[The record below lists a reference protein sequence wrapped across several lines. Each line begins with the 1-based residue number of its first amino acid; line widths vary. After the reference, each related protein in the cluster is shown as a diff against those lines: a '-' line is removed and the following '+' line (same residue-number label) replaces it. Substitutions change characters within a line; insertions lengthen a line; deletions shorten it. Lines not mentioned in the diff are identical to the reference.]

1 MIGVLLA
8 LLAASGTARGGE
20 PVQRQVVA
28 LFDSMG
34 REDDLDTED
43 PVHQLLEM
51 PLNYLGM
58 VVRRHDI
65 RKGPPPEAWLA
76 NARALVTYFEQP
88 NACPDWLWSL
98 LEETRVRVVHFGH
111 FGCLE
116 ADKERLARWLKRFG
130 LIYDDSDFTSPLEV
144 RVELRGKELC
154 ALESDPRKHAIHMGP
169 HNVDARNRV
178 WVRTR
183 AVMGRDDDRTPVVTG
198 EWGAVALEPYTVIGG
213 GEHNE
218 RRWHL
223 DPFPFFREALGLVGV
238 PAPHPQVLNGRR
250 MFFMHVDG
258 DGFESTSTVADE
270 SLAARVF
277 CDEII
282 ERYRLPMTVSIVVRS
297 LTDDYSVAK
306 PTARMKLARE
316 IFHFDH
322 VEPASHGVLHPLR
335 WDKRVL
341 WYPTIKNFTYSPV
354 REVADSIRFING
366 RLAPPGRSCRL
377 MLWTGEANPS
387 SQAIAT
393 ARESGCLN
401 LNGGVFRW
409 DARTDSVG
417 FVSPWG
423 HARGSEVQV
432 YVGAANENDYE
443 GFFTTMPS
451 AFTHA
456 SVTIERS
463 GSPRI
468 LKPANVYCHF
478 YSAERPARLK
488 ALKGLIERWGIEE
501 ETAPVFASDYAG
513 AVHSALTTARI
524 EKIGSGW
531 AFRDFG
537 DCRTVRIDGE
547 QRKVD
552 WSASRGLIGARRMGG
567 ALFLHLGTTDAE
579 VVLSD
584 SATPRPHVEQADHPL
599 KEVSLSPQGITLV
612 SGAHSSR
619 EIVLAG
625 FPPGARL
632 RSGET
637 VDAEGRIRI
646 RMPDPGIDRLE
657 LTLP

>member
-1 MIGVLLA
+1 VLLV
-8 LLAASGTARGGE
+8 LLVAGGAARGGE
-20 PVQRQVVA
+20 PVRRLVVA

-51 PLNYLGM
+51 PLNYVGM

-76 NARALVTYFEQP
+76 HARALVTYFEQP
-88 NACPDWLWSL
+88 NPCPDWLWPL
-98 LEETRVRVVHFGH
+98 LEKTTARVVHFGH

-116 ADKERLARWLKRFG
+116 ADKERLAHWLKRFG
-130 LIYDDSDFTSPLEV
+130 LIYDDSDLTSPLEV
-144 RVELRGKELC
+144 RVELRGKKLC

-169 HNVDARNRV
+169 HNVDERNRV
-178 WVRTR
+178 WVKTR
-183 AVMGRDDDRTPVVTG
+183 AVMQPDDDRAPVVTG

-223 DPFPFFREALGLVGV
+223 DPFHFFREALGLIGV

-250 MFFMHVDG
+250 MFFLHVDG
-258 DGFESTSTVADE
+258 DGFESVSTVVDGA
-270 SLAARVF
+270 LAARVF

-282 ERYRLPMTVSIVVRS
+282 KRYRLPMTVSIVVRS
-297 LTDDYSVAK
+297 LTDDYAVAK
-306 PTARMKLARE
+306 PTERMRLARE
-316 IFHFDH
+316 IFGFDH

-341 WYPTIKNFTYSPV
+341 WYPAIKNFTYSPL

-366 RLAPPGRSCRL
+366 WLVPSGRSCRV

-387 SQAIAT
+387 RQAIET
-393 ARESGCLN
+393 SRESGCFN

-423 HARGSEVQV
+423 HAREGEVQV
-432 YVGAANENDYE
+432 YAGAANENDYE
-443 GFFTTMPS
+443 GFFSTMPS
-451 AFTHA
+451 AFAHA

-463 GSPRI
+463 GDPRI

-478 YSAERPARLK
+478 YSAERPARLR

-501 ETAPVFASDYAG
+501 ETAPVFASDYARS
-513 AVHSALTTARI
+513 VHSALTTARI
-524 EKIGSGW
+524 EKTGSGW
-531 AFRDFG
+531 AFLEFG

-547 QRKVD
+547 SREVD
-552 WSASRGLIGARRMGG
+552 WAASRGLIGARRMGN
-567 ALFLHLGTTDAE
+567 ALFLHLGAPNA
-579 VVLSD
+579 VLVLSD
-584 SATPRPHVEQADHPL
+584 SATPHPHVEQADHL
-599 KEVSLSPQGITLV
+599 LREVRLSREGITLV
-612 SGAHSSR
+612 SQAHSSR

-625 FPPGARL
+625 FPPGTRL
-632 RSGET
+632 RSGER
-637 VDAEGRIRI
+637 VDAEGRVRV
-646 RMPDPGIDRLE
+646 RLPDPGTDRLE

>member
-1 MIGVLLA
+1 VFFV
-8 LLAASGTARGGE
+8 LLAASGAARGGE
-20 PVQRQVVA
+20 VVQRQVVA

-51 PLNYLGM
+51 PLNYLGI

-65 RKGPPPEAWLA
+65 RTGPPPESWLTG
-76 NARALVTYFEQP
+76 ARALVTYFEQP
-88 NACPDWLWSL
+88 NPCPEWLWPL
-98 LEETRVRVVHFGH
+98 LERTKTRVVHFGH

-116 ADKERLARWLKRFG
+116 RDKERLARWLKRFG

-144 RVELRGKELC
+144 RVQLMDKKLC

-169 HNVDARNRV
+169 HNVDARNRA

-183 AVMGRDDDRTPVVTG
+183 AVMQPDDDRTPVVTG
-198 EWGAVALEPYTVIGG
+198 NWGAVALEPYTVIGG

-223 DPFPFFREALGLVGV
+223 DPFHFFREALGLAGV

-250 MFFMHVDG
+250 MFLLHVDG
-258 DGFESTSTVADE
+258 DGFESVSTAVDGA
-270 SLAARVF
+270 LAARVF
-277 CDEII
+277 LDEII
-282 ERYRLPMTVSIVVRS
+282 KRYPLPMTVSIVVRS
-297 LTDDYSVAK
+297 LTDDYAVAR
-306 PTARMKLARE
+306 PTERMQLARE
-316 IFHFDH
+316 MFRLDH

-335 WDKRVL
+335 WDRRVL
-341 WYPTIKNFTYSPV
+341 WYPAIKNFTYSPI
-354 REVADSIRFING
+354 REVADSIRFIND
-366 RLAPPGRSCRL
+366 RLVPPGRTCRV

-387 SQAIAT
+387 RQAIET
-393 ARESGCLN
+393 SRESGCLN

-451 AFTHA
+451 AFAHA
-456 SVTIERS
+456 SVTIARV

-488 ALKGLIERWGIEE
+488 ALQGLIERWGIEE
-501 ETAPVFASDYAG
+501 ETAPVFASDYAR
-513 AVHSALTTARI
+513 AVHSALTAARI
-524 EKIGSGW
+524 EKTVSGW

-537 DCRTVRIDGE
+537 DCHTVRIDGE
-547 QRKVD
+547 ARGVD
-552 WSASRGLIGARRMGG
+552 WSASGGLIGARRMGN
-567 ALFLHLGTTDAE
+567 ALFLHLGAPDADL
-579 VVLSD
+579 VLSEAAAD
-584 SATPRPHVEQADHPL
+584 HPHVEQADHHL
-599 KEVSLSPQGITLV
+599 SEVSLSPQGVTLV
-612 SGAHSSR
+612 SQAHSSR

-632 RSGET
+632 RSGERA
-637 VDAEGRIRI
+637 DAAGRIRV
-646 RMPDPGIDRLE
+646 RLSGPGSDRLE